1 MADAMVFL
9 EILDETGFEILDEID
24 NEGLIAAVKH
34 ISDSGGWESFKR
46 AIDLKQL
53 LEEVDDAPADD

>member
-1 MADAMVFL
+1 MADATTL
-9 EILDETGFEILDEID
+9 FEILDGID
-24 NEGLIAAVKH
+24 NEELIAVVRH
-34 ISDSGGWESFKR
+34 IEEQGGWESFKR